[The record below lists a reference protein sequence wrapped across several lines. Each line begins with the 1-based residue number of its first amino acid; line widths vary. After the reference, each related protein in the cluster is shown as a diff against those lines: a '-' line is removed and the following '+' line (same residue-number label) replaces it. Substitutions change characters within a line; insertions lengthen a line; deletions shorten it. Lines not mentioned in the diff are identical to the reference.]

1 MSDTMI
7 FREGPISGTPTYQTA
22 SLISTDLAN
31 KSLTLTS
38 SSHVEINDSAFNI
51 SGAKSFEFWVNVNDT
66 SVRQAFMGKQN
77 QAGDFDGWN
86 IRVSQTGND
95 RKLHFIIR
103 VAGGNQL
110 SVRGS
115 TVLSDATKYH
125 VVVTYDGSTNVSG
138 VKMFIDAVEET
149 KSTDEDTLSSHPSPS
164 TLMMIGAGGGTAGT
178 NALEY
183 SGVMDDV
190 SVYNSVLSPAQV
202 SAHYNAA

>member
-1 MSDTMI
+1 
-7 FREGPISGTPTYQTA
+7 
-22 SLISTDLAN
+22 
-31 KSLTLTS
+31 
-38 SSHVEINDSAFNI
+38 
-51 SGAKSFEFWVNVNDT
+51 
-66 SVRQAFMGKQN
+66 
-77 QAGDFDGWN
+77 
-86 IRVSQTGND
+86 
-95 RKLHFIIR
+95 
-103 VAGGNQL
+103 
-110 SVRGS
+110 
-115 TVLSDATKYH
+115 